1 MPLNHGCAYTHTR
14 VSYKPNCNS
23 LNFQEKT
30 NSLYIS
36 LVPLFPPL
44 LWFPTLCPRHIANDR
59 LDPEPHLIF
68 LAPQEISG
76 ISATL
81 LSDTKKW
88 KMIHPANEE
97 YSQTNWQKNWNLKRL
112 WKKILKIFKNAPPNT
127 FSCHFHIPS
136 WKNKEFI
143 TSAENQVLGTTRDW
157 IPCDMWSLGPLN
169 RREDSQQA
177 SHTWLP
183 PTTTSHIP
191 CHIPF

>member
-44 LWFPTLCPRHIANDR
+44 LWFPTLCPHHIANDR
-59 LDPEPHLIF
+59 LDPEPRLIF

-81 LSDTKKW
+81 LSDTKKEKWYIQQMKNTHKLTDRKIEIFSVSERKFW
-88 KMIHPANEE
+88 KFSRMLHQILFRVIFIFLREKI
-97 YSQTNWQKNWNLKRL
+97 KNL
-112 WKKILKIFKNAPPNT
+112 
-127 FSCHFHIPS
+127 
-136 WKNKEFI
+136 
-143 TSAENQVLGTTRDW
+143 
-157 IPCDMWSLGPLN
+157 
-169 RREDSQQA
+169 
-177 SHTWLP
+177 SHLP
-183 PTTTSHIP
+183 RIRH
-191 CHIPF
+191 